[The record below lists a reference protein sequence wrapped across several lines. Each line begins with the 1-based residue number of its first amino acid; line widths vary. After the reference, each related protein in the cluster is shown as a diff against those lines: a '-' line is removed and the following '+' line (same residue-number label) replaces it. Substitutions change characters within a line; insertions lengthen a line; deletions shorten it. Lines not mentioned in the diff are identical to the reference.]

1 MAIPR
6 TTAQW
11 TIAPKDGLDGLKL
24 EPSVPIPPLGP
35 KDCLVKINAVSL
47 NYRDVALPTGSYPLP
62 GRDKLVPTSDAAG
75 EVIAVGD
82 EVALYQI
89 GDRVC
94 SVFTRAHQSGL
105 YKSSMGSTMLGTS
118 LDGPLR
124 EFAVFPETAL
134 VSAPKTL
141 DPVEASTLPCAGVT
155 AWNALFGL
163 SDRAVQAGDVVLV
176 QGTGGVS
183 LFALRFALAAGATV
197 IATTSSE
204 RKEQMLKKLGA
215 HHVINYKTDA
225 NWGSTA
231 RSLAG
236 GEGVSHVIEVGGQ
249 ATVSQSLAAI
259 KPEGVVAVIGFLT
272 GTQDSTKSA
281 GFAEFFKAAAIVRI
295 IEVSRCSLEQS
306 VPIFESVVHGC

>member
-1 MAIPR
+1 
-6 TTAQW
+6 
-11 TIAPKDGLDGLKL
+11 
-24 EPSVPIPPLGP
+24 
-35 KDCLVKINAVSL
+35 
-47 NYRDVALPTGSYPLP
+47 
-62 GRDKLVPTSDAAG
+62 
-75 EVIAVGD
+75 
-82 EVALYQI
+82 LYQI

-94 SVFTRAHQSGL
+94 SVFTRAHQTGL

-204 RKEQMLKKLGA
+204 RKEQMLLKLGA

-225 NWGSTA
+225 NWGFTA